1 LPPFDP
7 KKDAINQK
15 KHGLSLA
22 FGEKVIADPHAIE
35 LIDDRIPYGE
45 DRWNILGMVEG
56 KVYVTTYTDRDD
68 GVRYISVQAADKRQ
82 TNLYFERKPDV

>member
-1 LPPFDP
+1 
-7 KKDAINQK
+7 
-15 KHGLSLA
+15 
-22 FGEKVIADPHAIE
+22 
-35 LIDDRIPYGE
+35 
-45 DRWNILGMVEG
+45 MVEG